1 VIGDILQPTHLL
13 LVLVVALL
21 VLGPKRLPEM
31 ARTLGSGLRD
41 FRSAINGDERE
52 DQPDKISDGTPP
64 ASAEQPDAPQV
75 VAPEAPATPDRA
87 SVPAEAVTVP
97 PEPVTAPAHPII
109 APAQAVTE
117 PAEPATEASGDLEP
131 VADPEP
137 VAHTEPV
144 ADLEPVADPQPAAT
158 HPAPSATPEAQ
169 LTPDAPD
176 PGRA

>member
-1 VIGDILQPTHLL
+1 MIGDILQPTHLL

-64 ASAEQPDAPQV
+64 ASTDQPDAPQV

-87 SVPAEAVTVP
+87 SVPAEPVTAP

-117 PAEPATEASGDLEP
+117 PAEPATEASGDPEPVADLEP
-131 VADPEP
+131 VADPR
-137 VAHTEPV
+137 
-144 ADLEPVADPQPAAT
+144 PVADPQPAAT
-158 HPAPSATPEAQ
+158 HPAPGATPEAQ